1 MLCKMR
7 FYEALLINFGI
18 LHLQTCRIKYLFV
31 YKFLKKESQIFL
43 IQILYR
49 FHEQKW
55 LRHERSNKLIMRQ
68 TDWFK
73 ASCAVYFLH
82 ELGVLCF

>member
-1 MLCKMR
+1 MLSKMR

-49 FHEQKW
+49 FHEQK
-55 LRHERSNKLIMRQ
+55 
-68 TDWFK
+68 
-73 ASCAVYFLH
+73 
-82 ELGVLCF
+82 